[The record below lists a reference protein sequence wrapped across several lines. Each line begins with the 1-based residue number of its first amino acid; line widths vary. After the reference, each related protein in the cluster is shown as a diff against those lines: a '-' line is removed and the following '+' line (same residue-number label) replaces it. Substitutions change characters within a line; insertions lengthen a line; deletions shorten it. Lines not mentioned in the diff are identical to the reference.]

1 MATTG
6 VINTTLMGLMILDT
20 TYKTLGHAT
29 DASLSMSMEA
39 RDITSKSSGGYRAL
53 LEGLRSWSISS
64 SAFFAFDASGIDI
77 EFLRAAVIARSPL
90 TVRFGTGVSGDQYAQ
105 GSAYLTSVETN
116 SPSAED
122 NVSYSITLEGTGA
135 ITFATLT

>member
-6 VINTTLMGLMILDT
+6 VINTTLMGVMILDT

-29 DASLSMSMEA
+29 DGSLSITMEA

-53 LEGLRSWSISS
+53 LEGLRSWTMSC

-77 EFLRAAVIARSPL
+77 EFLRAAIIARSPL
-90 TVRFGTGVSGDQYAQ
+90 TVRFGTGVSADQYAQ
-105 GSAYLTSVETN
+105 GSVYLTSVETN

-135 ITFATLT
+135 ITFASLT

>member
-1 MATTG
+1 MPTTG

-29 DASLSMSMEA
+29 DGSLSISMEA
-39 RDITSKSSGGYRAL
+39 RDITSKSSAGYRAL
-53 LEGLRSWSISS
+53 LEGLRSWTLSA

-77 EFLRAAVIARSPL
+77 EYLRAAIIARSPL
-90 TVRFGTGVSGDQYAQ
+90 TVRFGTAVSGDQYAQ
-105 GSAYLTSVETN
+105 GSVYLTSVEQN

-122 NVSYSITLEGTGA
+122 NVSYSITMEGTGA
-135 ITFATLT
+135 ITFASLT